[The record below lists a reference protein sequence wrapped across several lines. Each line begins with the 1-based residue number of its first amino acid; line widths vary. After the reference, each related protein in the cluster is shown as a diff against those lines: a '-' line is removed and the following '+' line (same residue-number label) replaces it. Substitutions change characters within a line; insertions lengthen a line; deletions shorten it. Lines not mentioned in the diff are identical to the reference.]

1 MKITRVDQFAPRP
14 RTRLVRIVT
23 DTGIEGWSES
33 TLEAKPLSVP
43 AAIEEFAGY
52 LIGKDPLRIEHHWQQ
67 MYRSSFFRGGAHNM
81 SAIAGIDAALW
92 DIAGKHFGVPSYML
106 MGGNV
111 RDRIR
116 VYAHW
121 SIDDMSDEGKS
132 VSRERLDM
140 LQKKGYTGYKAS
152 ARAAVTHR
160 RVCREGVP
168 DA

>member
-1 MKITRVDQFAPRP
+1 MKITRVDQFSPRQ
-14 RTRLVRIVT
+14 RTRLVRITT
-23 DTGIEGWSES
+23 DTGIEGWGES
-33 TLEAKPLSVP
+33 TLEGKHLSVP
-43 AAIEEFAGY
+43 AAIEEFSGY

-106 MGGNV
+106 LGGNV

-121 SIDDMSDEGKS
+121 GIRDMSDESLEQAKN
-132 VSRERLDM
+132 RLEM
-140 LQKKGYTGYKAS
+140 LSAMGYTGLQSWSPRFLAG
-152 ARAAVTHR
+152 A
-160 RVCREGVP
+160 
-168 DA
+168 